1 MVSDATVTTTRTR
14 TRSKRIEKVVQCL
27 CNGVIVEYVFFLF
40 IYLVFRSTH
49 TWLLCLL
56 GWLYVSSS
64 LIIYVLFYAC

>member
-1 MVSDATVTTTRTR
+1 MPLSLQQEQEQDLRELKKWCNAYAMV
-14 TRSKRIEKVVQCL
+14 L
-27 CNGVIVEYVFFLF
+27 LLNMFFLF